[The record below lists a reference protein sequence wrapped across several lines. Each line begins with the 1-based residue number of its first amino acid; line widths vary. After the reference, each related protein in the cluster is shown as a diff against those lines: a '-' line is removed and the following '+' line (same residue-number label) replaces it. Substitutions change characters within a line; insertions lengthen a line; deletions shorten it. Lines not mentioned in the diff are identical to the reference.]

1 MARLNVPLWL
11 FIFLQTD
18 PAANLTFNLRLSD
31 SEREAKEKLA
41 LPFMFSKEKYKRFHM
56 FQTFHA
62 GFFLITD
69 LQKSPSLF
77 SRKTALLSS
86 GPGSGQ
92 IVYEPDAND
101 DYDEED
107 PDDDLDV

>member
-62 GFFLITD
+62 GFFITD
-69 LQKSPSLF
+69 QQKSPSLF
-77 SRKTALLSS
+77 YRKTALLCS

>member
-1 MARLNVPLWL
+1 M
-11 FIFLQTD
+11 
-18 PAANLTFNLRLSD
+18 
-31 SEREAKEKLA
+31 
-41 LPFMFSKEKYKRFHM
+41 
-56 FQTFHA
+56 
-62 GFFLITD
+62 GFFIRN
-69 LQKSPSLF
+69 LQKPPSLF
-77 SRKTALLSS
+77 YRKTALLCS